1 MKPASIIFLIL
12 SALIVVGGV
21 FLCREA
27 EERAAAA
34 EIELFSISRDAEGN
48 RVSVMEYD
56 PAKMEKIAIDL
67 KKGNVYVREGNECK
81 VEIYNL
87 FEGAYIKGVSSNML
101 QINDTLGI
109 MDIIK
114 EGAQG
119 ISFSGLRNILH
130 DINTE
135 TGEKWI
141 NVYVPRG
148 TALNAI
154 QITVLEGD
162 IVFDGIQDTNA
173 DIILTAEN
181 GNITVKNSNTTTRMQ
196 ITSTKGNVDISA
208 SFAND
213 VRVKSTEGD
222 ITLGEGTSFI
232 SADINCAKGNVK
244 LTLAQNVSKYM
255 ADVSA
260 SMHIKI
266 DGTPLGSTSFTTSAT
281 SGMKLTVRA
290 ENGSVEIND

>member
-1 MKPASIIFLIL
+1 MKPASIIFLVL
-12 SALIVVGGV
+12 SVLIVAGGI

-27 EERAAAA
+27 EERALEAD
-34 EIELFSISRDAEGN
+34 IELFNISRDADGN

-67 KKGNVYVREGNECK
+67 KQGNVYVREGTECK

-87 FEGAYIKGVSSNML
+87 FEGGYIKGVSSNML

-130 DINTE
+130 DIKLE
-135 TGEKWI
+135 EGEKWI

-162 IVFDGIQDTNA
+162 IVFEGIQDTNA
-173 DIILTAEN
+173 DVILTAEN
-181 GNITVKNSNTTTRMQ
+181 GNITVKNSNTNTRMQ
-196 ITSTKGNVDISA
+196 ISCTKGNVQVGT

-213 VRVKSTEGD
+213 MRIKNADGS
-222 ITLGEGTSFI
+222 ITVTEGTSFI
-232 SADINCAKGNVK
+232 SADLHSTKGDISI
-244 LTLAQNVSKYM
+244 TLSQNIGKYV

-260 SMHIKI
+260 SMHISV
-266 DGTPLGSTSFTTSAT
+266 DGTPLGTTTITTAAT
-281 SGMKLTVRA
+281 TGMKLTVKA
-290 ENGSVEIND
+290 EDGKVEIND